1 MFLPYS
7 FWTLG
12 ASVFVFLGEIDIGG
26 LANGLFALGLFL
38 LESNK
43 ISLLLAEKQKTI
55 IE

>member
-12 ASVFVFLGEIDIGG
+12 ASVFVFLGEIDTGG
-26 LANGLFALGLFL
+26 LEDGLFALGLFL
-38 LESNK
+38 PESYK
-43 ISLLLAEKQKTI
+43 IYWPPAEKQKTI